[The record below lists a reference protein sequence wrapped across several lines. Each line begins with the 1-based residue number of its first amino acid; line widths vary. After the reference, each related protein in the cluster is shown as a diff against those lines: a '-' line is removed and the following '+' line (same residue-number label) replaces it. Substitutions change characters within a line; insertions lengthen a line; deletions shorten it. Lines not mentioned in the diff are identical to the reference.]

1 MPRPERH
8 TGAGVHPRSIVTL
21 TALGLLLGGWACHQ
35 ESPPPLATAE
45 TVTVGTDEVPAEE
58 GAEEMDPSVVARE
71 LWFED
76 ARGRD
81 AILAREWV
89 DHAGAV
95 ALLEAMLADESIS
108 ASDRAGA
115 ELLYALED
123 LTAKRYAEAAER
135 FARARS
141 CAALAP
147 IEPHLR
153 MLEAQAR
160 LDAQDS
166 QTALDLVADL
176 EPDPAAGIPGRVLLV
191 RADAQARTGS
201 RTDAI
206 AAYRAF
212 LRAAEGN
219 EVHEARHKLAQVLL
233 EGGDD
238 DKKEAA
244 KLLDRLVAD
253 VPLSD
258 YGEQA
263 ERALALLERDKLI
276 TRSKAERK
284 ALERRKAMAEAQRLL
299 DRSNY
304 GDAVEAVDDLLARG
318 KTLGLGDAERCE
330 ALYIKGSAI
339 FKLRKR
345 PASAPVFDLATKHC
359 KKAGNVDLEVKTRYQ
374 AARGIY
380 AAGKYTQAADRFE
393 ALANDHVKHSYADD
407 SWIKA
412 GESWES
418 AQKPDEAKR
427 AYEASLA
434 KHPDGDMYGEALRR
448 LLVQAF
454 AQARIQDALDLI
466 DRSIASGKIEGD
478 ELAKLHYFRGKAL
491 ASLGQDAKAE
501 AAWLD
506 AIATRPLSYPALQA
520 LSRLRERSE
529 TAVAAGLERIAQGPE
544 KPAPELELPSNATAE
559 RVKIWASLGL
569 GEQAQRELAAA
580 DITGWPA
587 VAALAR
593 AGLYSEAQRMLA
605 NIGSSWRQA
614 CPSGPWRSA
623 WELAHPAPFRTLV
636 DPGENNHG
644 VPSLLTYAIMQTE
657 SRFNPGATSWAGA
670 RGLIQLMPATAETV
684 AQRAGLELD
693 PNQLYDPATNLDLGQ
708 RYLAGLTARWG
719 NVDGAPALAIPS
731 YNAGP
736 GRTDEWLGERGSWD
750 LDLFVE
756 AIPFDETRHYT
767 QSVLGRWAA
776 YRWLYGTGEGA
787 DRLPYIPLKI
797 PARQIDDPDPR

>member
-1 MPRPERH
+1 MARAERG
-8 TGAGVHPRSIVTL
+8 TAVSVHPCSVVL
-21 TALGLLLGGWACHQ
+21 MLGLLGACHPD
-35 ESPPPLATAE
+35 SPPPLSTAE
-45 TVTVGTDEVPAEE
+45 TNTVGTDEVPAEDPA
-58 GAEEMDPSVVARE
+58 AEPDPSVAARE

-81 AILAREWV
+81 AILARERR

-95 ALLEAMLADESIS
+95 TLLDAMLADPGIS
-108 ASDRAGA
+108 ASDRGAA

-123 LTAKRYAEAAER
+123 VEAERFAVAAER
-135 FARARS
+135 FARARETATL
-141 CAALAP
+141 AA

-166 QTALDLVADL
+166 QAALTLVADL
-176 EPDPAAGIPGRVLLV
+176 EPDPGAGVPHRVLLV
-191 RADAQARTGS
+191 RADAQARVGF
-201 RTDAI
+201 RNDALTS
-206 AAYRAF
+206 YRAF
-212 LRAAEGN
+212 LAVAKGTD
-219 EVHEARHKLAQVLL
+219 VHEARHKLAAVLL
-233 EGGDD
+233 EGNDD
-238 DKKEAA
+238 DKREAA
-244 KLLDRLVAD
+244 KLLERLAND

-263 ERALALLERDKLI
+263 GRALEQLEKDKLI
-276 TRSKAERK
+276 TRTKAERK
-284 ALERRKAMAEAQRLL
+284 TLARRKAMAAAQREL

-304 GDAVEAVDDLLARG
+304 GDAVEAVDDLLARA

-345 PASAPVFDLATKHC
+345 PAAAPVFDLATKHC
-359 KKAGNVDLEVKTRYQ
+359 EKAGNTDLEVKTRYQ
-374 AARGIY
+374 AARGVY
-380 AAGKYTQAADRFE
+380 AAGKYDLAAGRFE
-393 ALANDHVKHSYADD
+393 DLARDHAKHSYADD

-418 AQKPDEAKR
+418 DNKPDAAR
-427 AYEASLA
+427 TAYETSLA

-466 DRSIASGKIEGD
+466 DRSIAGGKVDGD

-491 ASLGQDAKAE
+491 ASLGRNDEAE
-501 AAWLD
+501 SAWLD
-506 AIATRPLSYPALQA
+506 AITTRPLSYPALQA
-520 LSRLRERSE
+520 ISRLRECGDE
-529 TAVAAGLERIAQGPE
+529 ALKAGLERMSRSAA
-544 KPAPELELPSNATAE
+544 KPAPELALPASATAE

-569 GEQAQRELAAA
+569 GEQAQSELDAA
-580 DITGWPA
+580 DIVGWPA
-587 VAALAR
+587 VATLAR
-593 AGLYSEAQRMLA
+593 AGLHSEAQRMLA
-605 NIGSSWRQA
+605 NIGSGWRQE
-614 CPSGPWRSA
+614 CPSGEWRSA
-623 WELAHPAPFRTLV
+623 WELAHPAPFRSLV
-636 DPGENNHG
+636 DPGEQDHG
-644 VPSLLTYAIMQTE
+644 VPALLTYAIMQTE

-684 AQRAGLELD
+684 AQRAGLAID
-693 PNQLYDPATNLDLGQ
+693 PNSLYDPATNLDLGQ

-736 GRTDEWLGERGSWD
+736 GRTDEWLVERGNWD

-776 YRWLYGTGEGA
+776 YRWLYGPGEGA
-787 DRLPYIPLKI
+787 ERLPYIPLKI
-797 PARQIDDPDPR
+797 PARTAE

>member
-1 MPRPERH
+1 MARPERQPGE
-8 TGAGVHPRSIVTL
+8 GAHPRSIVV
-21 TALGLLLGGWACHQ
+21 ALSLAMIGLGACHQ
-35 ESPPPLATAE
+35 EAPPPLSMAE
-45 TVTVGTDEVPAEE
+45 TNTIGTDEVPAEE
-58 GAEEMDPSVVARE
+58 VASAEPEAIAARE

-76 ARGRD
+76 ARGRE
-81 AILAREWV
+81 AILAREQRNHV
-89 DHAGAV
+89 TAV
-95 ALLEAMLADESIS
+95 SLLDALLADETIS
-108 ASDRAGA
+108 ESDRGAA
-115 ELLYALED
+115 ELLRGLED
-123 LTAKRYAEAAER
+123 LEGGHFAEAAQR
-135 FARARS
+135 FALARTTVT
-141 CAALAP
+141 LAP
-147 IEPHLR
+147 VEPYLR

-166 QTALDLVADL
+166 QTALTLVADL
-176 EPDPAAGIPGRVLLV
+176 DPDPSAGVPNRILLV
-191 RADAQARTGS
+191 RADAQARTGE
-201 RTDAI
+201 RTNAI
-206 AAYRAF
+206 KSYRAF
-212 LRAAEGN
+212 LAVAAGN
-219 EVHEARHKLAQVLL
+219 EVHEARHKLAELLL

-238 DKKEAA
+238 DKREAA
-244 KLLDRLVAD
+244 KLLDQLVAA

-263 ERALALLERDKLI
+263 ERELEQLEKDKLI
-276 TRSKAERK
+276 TRSKAEHKTAARRK
-284 ALERRKAMAEAQRLL
+284 ALAKAERELE
-299 DRSNY
+299 RSNY
-304 GDAVEAVDDLLARG
+304 GDAVQAVDSLLARA
-318 KTLGLGDAERCE
+318 KALGIGDAERCE
-330 ALYIKGSAI
+330 ALYVKGSAI

-345 PASAPVFDLATKHC
+345 PASAPVFDLASKHC
-359 KKAGNVDLEVKTRYQ
+359 KKAGNTDLEVKTRYQ

-380 AAGKYTQAADRFE
+380 ADGKYELAAARFE
-393 ALANDHVKHSYADD
+393 ELARDHAIHSYADD

-418 AQKPDEAKR
+418 AKKPDEAR
-427 AYEASLA
+427 TAYETSLA

-466 DRSIASGKIEGD
+466 DRSLAAGKVEGD

-491 ASLGQDAKAE
+491 ASLGREDEAE
-501 AAWLD
+501 TAWLD
-506 AIATRPLSYPALQA
+506 AITTRPLSYPALQA
-520 LSRLRERSE
+520 LSRLRDRSDE
-529 TAVAAGLERIAQGPE
+529 AAQAGFDRIAQRAGQ
-544 KPAPELELPSNATAE
+544 PAPELALPATATAE

-569 GEQAQRELAAA
+569 GEQAQLELASAG
-580 DITGWPA
+580 IVGWPA

-605 NIGSSWRQA
+605 NIGSSWRQE
-614 CPSGPWRSA
+614 CPSGVWRPA
-623 WELAHPAPFRTLV
+623 WELAHPAPFRSLV
-636 DPGENNHG
+636 DPGEHDHG

-684 AQRAGLELD
+684 AQRAGLD
-693 PNQLYDPATNLDLGQ
+693 VQPSQLYDPATNLDLGQ

-736 GRTDEWLGERGSWD
+736 GRTDEWLGERGNWD

-776 YRWLYGTGEGA
+776 YRWLYGAGEGA
-787 DRLPYIPLKI
+787 QRLPYIPLKI
-797 PARQIDDPDPR
+797 PARAAG